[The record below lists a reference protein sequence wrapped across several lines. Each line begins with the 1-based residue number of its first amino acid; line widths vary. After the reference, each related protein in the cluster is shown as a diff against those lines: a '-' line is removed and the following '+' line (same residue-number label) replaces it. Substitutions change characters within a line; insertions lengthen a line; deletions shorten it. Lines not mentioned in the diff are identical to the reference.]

1 MKEHVNMD
9 HLKNKKINKTLNQIK
24 TQDLYEILGL
34 DGDIT
39 EVTEDKI
46 KKAYKKLAIL
56 YHPDKFANQD
66 YNEKE
71 KERWLRVF

>member
-1 MKEHVNMD
+1 MD

-56 YHPDKFANQD
+56 YHPDKFAN
-66 YNEKE
+66 
-71 KERWLRVF
+71 